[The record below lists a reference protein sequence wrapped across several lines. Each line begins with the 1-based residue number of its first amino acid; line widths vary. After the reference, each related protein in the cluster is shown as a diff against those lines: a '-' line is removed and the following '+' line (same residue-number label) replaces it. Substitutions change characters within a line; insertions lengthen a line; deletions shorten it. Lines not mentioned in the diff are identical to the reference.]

1 MVPGL
6 AQSALWGLAR
16 SARTEHP
23 ELGLRLVDLD
33 SPGPWPALPAAVAE
47 CDEPELAVRGG
58 KLLAPRLVRARAT
71 ELGGHATVVPTNG
84 TVLVTGG
91 LGAVGGHIAR
101 WLAKSGV
108 PRLVLTSRRG
118 PDDPRC
124 AEVTAELSAL
134 GAAVDVVACDIADG
148 TALAKVLGHIA
159 GGREL
164 PLRGVVHCAGLLADG
179 VLAEQTPERFAE
191 VLRPKVAG
199 AVNLHRLTAD
209 TPLDLFLLV
218 SSAAGVVGNA
228 GQSNYAAANAFLD
241 QLAHHRRALGLPG
254 VSVSFGPW
262 SGAGL
267 AAEHADLE
275 RMARSGYRALTPDQ
289 ACELVELSLS
299 HRAPHLVAWAL
310 DRSRLRDAFARDGGP
325 AAALWRT

>member
-1 MVPGL
+1 LEGVRLRAADPAELRGTAESARHLYEVAWTAVATEAERGDGWALLSTSDEQVAAALSSLDPAGTGLRTADTVDAVPAGTDTLIRLWPTVGTEAEPNTATEELTAAGLAELRALLALPRDRAPSRVVWVTRGAVAAEGGDMVPGL

-164 PLRGVVHCAGLLADG
+164 PLRGVVH
-179 VLAEQTPERFAE
+179 
-191 VLRPKVAG
+191 
-199 AVNLHRLTAD
+199 
-209 TPLDLFLLV
+209 
-218 SSAAGVVGNA
+218 
-228 GQSNYAAANAFLD
+228 
-241 QLAHHRRALGLPG
+241 
-254 VSVSFGPW
+254 
-262 SGAGL
+262 
-267 AAEHADLE
+267 
-275 RMARSGYRALTPDQ
+275 
-289 ACELVELSLS
+289 
-299 HRAPHLVAWAL
+299 
-310 DRSRLRDAFARDGGP
+310 
-325 AAALWRT
+325 